1 MKNKTITFLVV
12 VLAMMFISSCK
23 HMWKSY
29 DDAVI
34 NYEQYQDIY
43 TTTKKINTDLCS
55 MRQLPEKDPMF
66 AQFSKTQRINTLKAQ
81 LNNWVEDY
89 NSKSK
94 MINRSIWKSNELPYQ
109 LSVEQFNCY
118 QGN

>member
-1 MKNKTITFLVV
+1 MKNKTIIYMVIIIITL
-12 VLAMMFISSCK
+12 MFISSCK

-34 NYEQYQDIY
+34 NYEQYQEIY

-66 AQFSKTQRINTLKAQ
+66 AQFRKTIH
-81 LNNWVEDY
+81 
-89 NSKSK
+89 
-94 MINRSIWKSNELPYQ
+94 
-109 LSVEQFNCY
+109 
-118 QGN
+118 